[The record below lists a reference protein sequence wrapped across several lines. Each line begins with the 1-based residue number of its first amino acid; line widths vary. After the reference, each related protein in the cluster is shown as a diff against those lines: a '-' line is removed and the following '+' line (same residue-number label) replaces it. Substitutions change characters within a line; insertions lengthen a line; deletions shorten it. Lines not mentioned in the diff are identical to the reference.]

1 MVYVLYTFLERFA
14 LNKQQGYKF
23 SWVGSALRQF
33 GKVHVLLKQ
42 LLSELLDIH
51 NLSYCADCKTSEM
64 RVYHKWLRV
73 GVADNTYTRS
83 TTLESV
89 ERRFEL
95 GAKIR
100 VLQIVDGADESLL
113 LTVHRQTATSRS
125 EM

>member
-1 MVYVLYTFLERFA
+1 MVYVFDTFLERFA

-23 SWVGSALRQF
+23 SWIGSALRQF

-89 ERRFEL
+89 ERRLEL
-95 GAKIR
+95 GA
-100 VLQIVDGADESLL
+100 
-113 LTVHRQTATSRS
+113 
-125 EM
+125 